1 MNNFKLAAL
10 SAALCLGIA
19 TSAIGATMTKAEHET
34 AEDTISATYKADK
47 AACDAKSGNAKDV
60 CIEEAKGKESV
71 AKAELEASFKPTATS
86 QRDVSMA
93 KAKATHAVAK
103 EKCDDFSGNAK
114 DVCVKEAQAAFVT
127 AEENAKLSQKTGEA
141 NAAAREKTGDA
152 NATASE
158 KKAEARKDA
167 AEEKGEAN
175 YATAKEKCD
184 ALAGDA
190 KDSCIKNAKARYAQ

>member
-10 SAALCLGIA
+10 SAALCLGVA
-19 TSAIGATMTKAEHET
+19 TSAIGADMTKAEHQT
-34 AEDTISATYKADK
+34 AADGISATYKADK
-47 AACDAKSGNAKDV
+47 SACDAKSGNAKDV
-60 CIEEAKGKESV
+60 CVEEAKGQEAV

-86 QRDVSMA
+86 KRDVSLA
-93 KAKATHAVAK
+93 KAKAIHAVAK
-103 EKCDDFSGNAK
+103 EKCDDFAGNAK

-127 AEENAKLSQKTGEA
+127 AEENAKLSQTTGEA
-141 NAAAREKTGDA
+141 NATAREKSGDA
-152 NATASE
+152 SATANE

-167 AEEKGEAN
+167 TEEKMDAN

-190 KDSCIKNAKARYAQ
+190 KDNCVKEAKARYKQ